1 MLASFDWNQFLT
13 SPFGWLSVAVI
24 GGVIG
29 SIASSIT
36 GNWRRVREAEQMAV
50 LKQNMVER
58 GLSAEDIER
67 ILNAGVS
74 RRKRDEGSRC

>member
-1 MLASFDWNQFLT
+1 MLSSFDWNHFFS
-13 SPFGWLSVAVI
+13 SPFGWLSVAVVA
-24 GGVIG
+24 GVIG

-36 GNWRRVREAEQMAV
+36 SSWRRIREAEQMAA

-67 ILNAGVS
+67 ILNAGT
-74 RRKRDEGSRC
+74 RRQRDDANKG